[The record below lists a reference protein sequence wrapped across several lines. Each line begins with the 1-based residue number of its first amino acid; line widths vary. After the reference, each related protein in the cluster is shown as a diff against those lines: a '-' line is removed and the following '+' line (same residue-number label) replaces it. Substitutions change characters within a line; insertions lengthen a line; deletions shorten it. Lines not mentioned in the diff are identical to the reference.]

1 MSNSPPWV
9 QAMTVWV
16 LATFI
21 LWHILEMSVEQET
34 ENDFNTEVK
43 VENYQVEA
51 ILDFVFCNTDQV
63 KI

>member
-1 MSNSPPWV
+1 
-9 QAMTVWV
+9 
-16 LATFI
+16 
-21 LWHILEMSVEQET
+21 MSVEQET

-63 KI
+63 KIWYSHPGGILHH